1 MARIKKQVKR
11 IFWFIE
17 AKENN
22 TCLKRRKTQITTPV
36 NISKKIY
43 IYNLKTVFSAIKS
56 NSKKQS
62 K

>member
-36 NISKKIY
+36 NISKKK
-43 IYNLKTVFSAIKS
+43 YNLKTVFSAIKS

>member
-36 NISKKIY
+36 NISKKN